1 MKTIA
6 LKNLVQLMGGLIS
19 PSNECAAM
27 QNELNKNGNLWS
39 DDEYNKWLDAYISKG
54 CTHAVIAPDTNRPN

>member
-6 LKNLVQLMGGLIS
+6 LKNLVQLIGGTTS
-19 PSNECAAM
+19 PVDECTAM

-39 DDEYNKWLDAYISKG
+39 DDEYNKWLNTYISKG
-54 CTHAVIAPDTNRPN
+54 CTHAVITPDMNRPN